1 MKNERKHNRDRD
13 RVRRAGKGSAATPAP
28 AGPSTEIPRWLP
40 VVVYAVVT
48 IILFR
53 EVVFGGARLLGT
65 DTLELGY
72 FARNFYT
79 EFVQAFHRFPMWN
92 PLLYGGLPFIDGMH
106 GDIFYPPSLAM
117 FFLDAAPMWSWKMVL
132 HVFLAGCFTF
142 LWLREIGV
150 SRGAAFVG
158 GLIYMMGA
166 DLVSL
171 VFPGGDGKLF
181 VSSLAPLA
189 FWLTER
195 AAVRRRV
202 RDFAAFS
209 LGIALMVFTSHMQLV
224 YFCIWG
230 VSLYFIFRVWQ
241 LARADERGR
250 ASVRAL
256 GALGAF
262 AVAGAFGVAA
272 AAVQFVPPLQYLREW
287 SHRADKT
294 EQAQT
299 GYAYSTTWS
308 LHPEEIMSLL
318 VPDFVG
324 DNVQT
329 ETRTGATYWG
339 RNPFKLN
346 HEYAGFIPLLLL
358 PILFLRRRNG
368 QAIFFTVLAA
378 LALLYALGANTPLFR
393 LFYLI
398 PGVRLFRAPS
408 LIIFLYG
415 LSVATLAALAVDR
428 ALNWVRDADADA
440 ERGVRRALW
449 IGVGVLGV
457 LAILA
462 SAGILT
468 DVWRGF
474 FPFRGTPQQVA
485 LKVMAI
491 DANLPLIKT
500 GFWVVFA
507 LAAAVA
513 AAWEGYAR
521 GVFGARAL
529 LVALALLVFIDLYRV
544 DRPFIRGTV
553 LMNETDDPIRYTPD
567 ESIRFLQARQQAGE
581 VFRALDLS
589 TVAQLE
595 GAGYRPN
602 TLALHGIEQLAG
614 HHGNELGRYRQLIGG
629 DAPVALLTSG
639 LKLADITNTTY
650 LLSPQP
656 LQAPGLT
663 EVFRGSR
670 TVVYRKD
677 SALPRAYLVGRV
689 EVIAD
694 SLAVSRLLSPQFD
707 AAQVA
712 QLPEPLPAGVT
723 VQPLGQLASVRWLA
737 RSNTEQRL
745 QVETDRPALL
755 VVLDNY
761 YKAWHAQVDGRDVPL
776 LRANHTFRAIPVP
789 AGRHEVA
796 MRYGAE
802 TVRASAYTSGVIL
815 LLLVLLAFGA
825 PLRERIRKPD
835 A

>member
-1 MKNERKHNRDRD
+1 MSDKKRHRDRD
-13 RVRRAGKGSAATPAP
+13 RSRTGGRGTTGSPSPRSTSTPELP
-28 AGPSTEIPRWLP
+28 GWLP
-40 VVVYAVVT
+40 IVVYAVVT
-48 IILFR
+48 VILFR
-53 EVVFGGARLLGT
+53 ETVFGGARLLGT

-79 EFVQAFHRFPMWN
+79 EFVQSFHRFPLWN

-106 GDIFYPPSLAM
+106 GDIFYPPSLAL
-117 FFLDAAPMWSWKMVL
+117 FFLNAAPMWSWKMLL
-132 HVFLAGCFTF
+132 HVFLAGCFTYI
-142 LWLREIGV
+142 WLREIGV

-181 VSSLAPLA
+181 VSTLAPLA

-195 AAVRRRV
+195 AVVRRRV
-202 RDFAAFS
+202 RDFAAFA
-209 LGIALMVFTSHMQLV
+209 LGTALMVFTSHMQLV

-230 VSLYFIFRVWQ
+230 VSLYFIFRAWQ
-241 LARADERGR
+241 IARADETGRGG
-250 ASVRAL
+250 VRAVA
-256 GALGAF
+256 ALGAF
-262 AVAGAFGVAA
+262 AVAGVLGVAA
-272 AAVQFVPPLQYLREW
+272 AAVQFLPPLQYLREW

-308 LHPEEIMSLL
+308 LHPEEIMSLV

-329 ETRTGATYWG
+329 EVRTGATYWG

-358 PILFLRRRNG
+358 PLMFLRRRNG

-393 LFYLI
+393 LFYMI
-398 PGVRLFRAPS
+398 PGVSLFRAPS

-415 LSVATLAALAVDR
+415 LSIATLGAMAIDR
-428 ALNWVRDADADA
+428 AIEWVRDQDA
-440 ERGVRRALW
+440 EGSVRRALW
-449 IGVGVLGV
+449 IGVGVMGV
-457 LAILA
+457 LALLA
-462 SAGILT
+462 SAGIFT
-468 DVWRGF
+468 DMWRGF
-474 FPFRGTPQQVA
+474 FPFRGTPEQVA
-485 LKVMAI
+485 MKVMAI
-491 DANLPLIKT
+491 DANMPILKS
-500 GFWVVFA
+500 GFWIIFVI
-507 LAAAVA
+507 AAAVA
-513 AAWEGYAR
+513 GAWEAYAR
-521 GVFGARAL
+521 GVFGSRGFI
-529 LVALALLVFIDLYRV
+529 VALAVLAFFDLYRV

-553 LMNETDDPIRYTPD
+553 LMNQSDDPVRYTAD
-567 ESIRFLQARQQAGE
+567 ESITFLQSRQQAGE
-581 VFRALDLS
+581 VFRAIDLS
-589 TVAQLE
+589 TVARLE
-595 GAGYRPN
+595 GQGYRPN

-629 DAPVALLTSG
+629 DAPTNLLMSG

-656 LQAPGLT
+656 IQAPGLT

-677 SALPRAYLVGRV
+677 TALPRAYVVGRV
-689 EVIAD
+689 EVVPD
-694 SLAVSRLLSPQFD
+694 SLAVNTLLSEQFD
-707 AAQVA
+707 ARTTALIA
-712 QLPEPLPAGVT
+712 EPLAAGAT
-723 VQPLGQLASVRWLA
+723 VQANAQGSVRWLERGNA
-737 RSNTEQRL
+737 VQRL
-745 QVETDRPALL
+745 QVNATAPALL

-761 YKAWHAQVDGRDVPL
+761 YKAWHAEVDGAPAPL
-776 LRANHTFRAIPVP
+776 LRANHTFRAIAVP
-789 AGRHEVA
+789 AGQHEVI
-796 MRYGAE
+796 MRYSAE
-802 TVRASAYTSGVIL
+802 TVRASAFTSGFML
-815 LLLVLLAFGA
+815 LLLTALAFGG
-825 PLRERIRKPD
+825 PLLDRIRRR